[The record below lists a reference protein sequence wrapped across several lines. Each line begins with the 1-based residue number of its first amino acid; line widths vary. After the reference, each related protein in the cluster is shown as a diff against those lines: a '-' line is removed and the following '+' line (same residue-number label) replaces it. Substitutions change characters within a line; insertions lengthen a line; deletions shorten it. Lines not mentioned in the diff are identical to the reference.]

1 MTPLER
7 AAHALCV
14 NNKYVQDCSDP
25 DSLIELE
32 TVAWEDLSAEEQQ
45 AKMSQAR
52 ALLTAIREP
61 THGMQAAAF
70 AQKVSF
76 RSGSGMSDV
85 GQVSVEYE
93 GEPDKGAATLW
104 QAMIDAMLEEGA

>member
-7 AAHALCV
+7 AARAICATFG
-14 NNKYVQDCSDP
+14 YDP
-25 DSLIELE
+25 DKDDEVGLG
-32 TVAWEDLSAEEQQ
+32 EDGDVNWNMFEDH
-45 AKMSQAR
+45 AR
-52 ALLTAIREP
+52 AVIAAIREP
-61 THGMQAAAF
+61 THTMQAAAF

-104 QAMIDAMLEEGA
+104 QAMIDAMLEEG